1 MSGKRVIVI
10 GAGLGGL
17 SAAISLAQ
25 EGYAVTIHDKNA
37 KIGGKLNVLKEHGYS
52 FDLGPSIL
60 TLPHIFGRLF
70 ERSGKKMSDYIPI
83 RPLRPHWRN
92 FFEDGKVVDLYP
104 EADRMAEEARKVGED
119 PACVQR
125 FLQYSA
131 DLYDLVNSGYFEQGL
146 DNSKEFGRFYG
157 LWKFPKFDLFR
168 TMHGGVKR
176 FLKTRHMQDVFDYF
190 IKYVGSS
197 AYHSPA
203 FMNCLPTIQF
213 RYDLWYVDGG
223 LYNIALGLQRLMDEL
238 GIGVH
243 LNSEVTEIRKE
254 GKASGRLEPT
264 AVGCYVPGVRKEG
277 NRVTGLV
284 ANGQFH
290 PADII
295 VSNME
300 VIPAYEKLLREVKK
314 FLRTL
319 DKYEPSCSGL
329 VLELGLDCQYPQLA
343 HHNFFFSEHQREHF
357 HTVFRKRQLPP
368 DPTIY
373 LVAASKT
380 DPTVAPP
387 GCDCLKILP
396 HIPHIEDAHP
406 LTREDYL
413 VLKERVVDKLER
425 MGLKDLRKHVVF
437 EHCWT
442 PLDIRQQYY
451 SNKGAIYGVVSDR
464 FKNLAFKAP
473 KQSTRYPNLFF
484 VGGSVNPGGGMP
496 MVVLCGQ
503 NVARKVVA
511 WDRC

>member
-1 MSGKRVIVI
+1 MSNPQVIVI
-10 GAGLGGL
+10 GSGLGGL

-25 EGYAVTIHDKNA
+25 EGYAVTIHEKNA
-37 KIGGKLNVLKEHGYS
+37 KIGGKLNVLKESGYT

-60 TLPHIFGRLF
+60 TLPHIFERLF
-70 ERSGKKMSDYIPI
+70 ERSGRNMSDFIPI
-83 RPLRPHWRN
+83 RTLRPHWRN
-92 FFEDGKVVDLYP
+92 FFEDGKVVDLCP
-104 EADRMAEEARKVGED
+104 EPELMAAEARKVGED
-119 PACVQR
+119 PANVVR
-125 FLQYSA
+125 FLKYSA
-131 DLYDLVNSGYFEQGL
+131 DLYDLVNAGYFEQGL
-146 DNSKEFGRFYG
+146 DTAKEFRRFYG
-157 LWKFPKFDLFR
+157 LRNFLRFDLFR

-176 FLKTRHMQDVFDYF
+176 FLKTPHMQDIFDYF

-197 AYHSPA
+197 AYHAPA
-203 FMNCLPTIQF
+203 FMNCMATIQF

-238 GIGVH
+238 GIVVH
-243 LNSEVTEIRKE
+243 LNSEVTE
-254 GKASGRLEPT
+254 
-264 AVGCYVPGVRKEG
+264 VRKQG
-277 NRVTGLV
+277 DRVTGLV
-284 ANGQFH
+284 ANGEFH

-300 VIPAYEKLLREVKK
+300 VIPAYEQLLAEDEAFMRGLER
-314 FLRTL
+314 L
-319 DKYEPSCSGL
+319 EPSCSGL

-343 HHNFFFSEHQREHF
+343 HHNFFFSGHQREHF

-380 DPTVAPP
+380 DPAVAPP

-396 HIPHIEDAHP
+396 HIPYIDDAHP
-406 LTREDYL
+406 LSREDYMA
-413 VLKERVVDKLER
+413 LKERVLDKLER
-425 MGLKDLRKHVVF
+425 MGLTDLRRHVVF

-442 PLDIRQQYY
+442 PLDIREQYY
-451 SNKGAIYGVVSDR
+451 SNKGSIYGVVSDR
-464 FKNLAFKAP
+464 FKNLAFKGP
-473 KQSTRYPNLFF
+473 KQSTKYPNLFF

-503 NVARKVVA
+503 NVAKKIVA

>member
-1 MSGKRVIVI
+1 MNKRVLVI
-10 GAGLGGL
+10 GSGLGGL

-25 EGYAVTIHDKNA
+25 GGYGVTIHEKNA
-37 KIGGKLNVLKEHGYS
+37 KIGGKLNVLKERGYT

-60 TLPHIFGRLF
+60 TLPHIFERLF
-70 ERSGKKMSDYIPI
+70 ERSGKRMKDYIPI

-92 FFEDGKVVDLYP
+92 FFEDGTVVDLYP
-104 EADRMAEEARKVGED
+104 EPDRMAAEARKVGED
-119 PACVQR
+119 PANVQR
-125 FLQYSA
+125 FLKYSA
-131 DLYDLVNSGYFEQGL
+131 DLYDLVNAGYFEQGL
-146 DNSKEFGRFYG
+146 DTAGDFARFYG
-157 LWKFPKFDLFR
+157 LMAFPKFDLLR

-176 FLKTRHMQDVFDYF
+176 FLKTRHMQDIFDYF

-197 AYHSPA
+197 AYHAPA
-203 FMNCLPTIQF
+203 FMNALPTIQF

-223 LYNIALGLQRLMDEL
+223 LYGIALGLQRLMDEL
-238 GIGVH
+238 GIVVR
-243 LNSEVTEIRKE
+243 LNSEVTE
-254 GKASGRLEPT
+254 
-264 AVGCYVPGVRKEG
+264 VRKEG
-277 NRVTGLV
+277 QRVTGLLTKD
-284 ANGQFH
+284 GQFH
-290 PADII
+290 AADIV

-300 VIPAYEKLLREVKK
+300 VIPAYERLLREDEKLLRG
-314 FLRTL
+314 LRRF
-319 DKYEPSCSGL
+319 EPACSGL

-343 HHNFFFSEHQREHF
+343 HHNFLFSEHQREHF
-357 HTVFRKRQLPP
+357 RTVFRKRQLPP

-396 HIPHIEDAHP
+396 HIPHIDEAHP

-413 VLKERVVDKLER
+413 AFKERVVDKLER

-442 PLDIRQQYY
+442 PLDIREQYY
-451 SNKGAIYGVVSDR
+451 SNQGSIYGVVSDR

-473 KQSTRYPNLFF
+473 KQSTKYPNLFF

-503 NVARKVVA
+503 NVAKKVVA
-511 WDRC
+511 WDRSPSPR

>member
-1 MSGKRVIVI
+1 MSKKQVMVI

-17 SAAISLAQ
+17 SASISLTQ
-25 EGYAVTIHDKNA
+25 EGYAVTVHEKNA
-37 KIGGKLNVLKEHGYS
+37 KIGGKLNVLKERGYS

-60 TLPHIFGRLF
+60 TLPHLFERLF
-70 ERSGKKMSDYIPI
+70 ERSGRKMSDYVSI

-92 FFEDGKVVDLYP
+92 FFEDGKVVDLDPDP
-104 EADRMAEEARKVGED
+104 ERMAVEARKVGED
-119 PACVQR
+119 PANVQR

-131 DLYDLVNSGYFEQGL
+131 DLYDLVNAGYFEQGL
-146 DNSKEFGRFYG
+146 DTSNEFARFYG
-157 LWKFPKFDLFR
+157 LWKFGKFDLFR
-168 TMHGGVKR
+168 TMHGGVQR
-176 FLKTRHMQDVFDYF
+176 YLKTRHMQDIFDYF

-223 LYNIALGLQRLMDEL
+223 LYNIALGLRRLMDE
-238 GIGVH
+238 IGVTVR
-243 LNSEVTEIRKE
+243 LNSEVAE
-254 GKASGRLEPT
+254 
-264 AVGCYVPGVRKEG
+264 VRKEG
-277 NRVTGLV
+277 SRVTGLV
-284 ANGQFH
+284 TKDGQFH
-290 PADII
+290 AADII

-300 VIPAYEKLLREVKK
+300 VIPAYEKLLREDEA
-314 FLRTL
+314 FLRSL
-319 DKYEPSCSGL
+319 DKFEPACSGL
-329 VLELGLDCQYPQLA
+329 VLELGLDCRYPQLA
-343 HHNFFFSEHQREHF
+343 HHNFFFSQDQREHF

-396 HIPHIEDAHP
+396 HIPHIDDEHP

-413 VLKERVVDKLER
+413 ALKERVVDKLER
-425 MGLKDLRKHVVF
+425 MGLKDLRRHIVF

-442 PLDIRQQYY
+442 PLDIREQYY
-451 SNKGAIYGVVSDR
+451 SNQGSIYGVVSDR

-473 KQSTRYPNLFF
+473 KQSTKYPNLFF

-503 NVARKVVA
+503 NVAKKVVA
-511 WDRC
+511 WEQAQTESHCA

>member
-1 MSGKRVIVI
+1 MNKKRVIVI
-10 GAGLGGL
+10 GSGLGGI

-25 EGYAVTIHDKNA
+25 EGYAVAIHEKNA
-37 KIGGKLNVLKEHGYS
+37 QIGGKLNVLKAQGYS

-60 TLPHIFGRLF
+60 TLPHLFGRLF
-70 ERSGKKMSDYIPI
+70 ERSGRKLEDYIPI
-83 RPLRPHWRN
+83 RTLRPHWRN
-92 FFEDGKVVDLYP
+92 FFEDGTVVDLYP
-104 EADRMAEEARKVGED
+104 EPEKMAEQARKVGED
-119 PACVQR
+119 PVNVER
-125 FLQYSA
+125 FLKYSA
-131 DLYDLVNSGYFEQGL
+131 DLYELVNDGYFEQGL
-146 DNSKEFGRFYG
+146 DTSDDFAKFYG
-157 LWKFPKFDLFR
+157 LWKFTKFDLFR

-176 FLKTRHMQDVFDYF
+176 FLKTRYLQDVFDYF

-203 FMNCLPTIQF
+203 FMNCLPNIQF

-223 LYNIALGLQRLMDEL
+223 LYNIAIGLGKLMTEL
-238 GIGVH
+238 GVEVH
-243 LNSEVTEIRKE
+243 LNSEVAE
-254 GKASGRLEPT
+254 
-264 AVGCYVPGVRKEG
+264 VRKQGE
-277 NRVTGLV
+277 RVTGIV
-284 ANGQFH
+284 TKDGAFH
-290 PADII
+290 AADIL

-300 VIPAYEKLLREVKK
+300 VIPAYEKLLREDTQ

-319 DKYEPSCSGL
+319 EKYEPACSGL

-373 LVAASKT
+373 LVAASRT

-396 HIPHIEDAHP
+396 HIPFIDDKNP

-413 VLKERVVDKLER
+413 AFKERVVEKLER
-425 MGLKDLRKHVVF
+425 MGLKDLRQHVVF

-442 PLDIRQQYY
+442 PLDIQQQYY
-451 SNKGAIYGVVSDR
+451 SNKGSIYGVVSDR

-473 KQSTRYPNLFF
+473 KQSTKYANLFF

-503 NVARKVVA
+503 NVAKKVVA
-511 WDRC
+511 WDHP

>member
-1 MSGKRVIVI
+1 MKKNVIVV
-10 GAGLGGL
+10 GSGLGGL

-25 EGYAVTIHDKNA
+25 EGYAVTIHEKNA
-37 KIGGKLNVLKEHGYS
+37 KIGGKLNVLKERGYT

-60 TLPHIFGRLF
+60 TLPHVFERLF
-70 ERSGKKMSDYIPI
+70 ERSGKRMSDYIPV
-83 RPLRPHWRN
+83 RTLRPHWRN
-92 FFEDGKVVDLYP
+92 FFEDGTVVDLHP
-104 EADRMAEEARKVGED
+104 EPERMAEEARKVGED
-119 PACVQR
+119 PANVER
-125 FLQYSA
+125 FLKYSA
-131 DLYDLVNSGYFEQGL
+131 DLYDLVNAGYFEQGL
-146 DNSKEFGRFYG
+146 DNAQEFRKFYG
-157 LWKFPKFDLFR
+157 LGNFLKFDLFR

-176 FLKTRHMQDVFDYF
+176 YLKTRYLQDVFDYF

-223 LYNIALGLQRLMDEL
+223 LYNIAVGLQRLMEEL
-238 GIGVH
+238 GVVVR
-243 LNSEVTEIRKE
+243 LNSEVTE
-254 GKASGRLEPT
+254 
-264 AVGCYVPGVRKEG
+264 VRTDG
-277 NRVTGLV
+277 ARVTGIV
-284 ANGQFH
+284 TQEGAFH
-290 PADII
+290 AADIL

-300 VIPAYEKLLREVKK
+300 VIPAYERLLKEDPA

-319 DKYEPSCSGL
+319 ERFEPACSGL

-343 HHNFFFSEHQREHF
+343 HHNFLFSDHQKQHF

-373 LVAASKT
+373 LVAASRT

-396 HIPHIEDAHP
+396 HIPHIDDEHP

-413 VLKERVVDKLER
+413 VFKERVVDKLER
-425 MGLKDLRKHVVF
+425 MGLKDLRKHTVF

-451 SNKGAIYGVVSDR
+451 SNKGSIYGVVSDR
-464 FKNLAFKAP
+464 FRNLAFKAP
-473 KQSTRYPNLFF
+473 KQSPKYPNLFF

-503 NVARKVVA
+503 NVARKVVD
-511 WDRC
+511 WDQC

>member
-1 MSGKRVIVI
+1 MNPKQVIVI
-10 GAGLGGL
+10 GSGLGGL

-25 EGYAVTIHDKNA
+25 EGYAVTIHEKNS
-37 KIGGKLNVLKEHGYS
+37 KIGGKLNVLKEQGYT

-60 TLPHIFGRLF
+60 TLPHIFERLF
-70 ERSGKKMSDYIPI
+70 ERSGRKMSDYFSI

-104 EADRMAEEARKVGED
+104 EPERMAEEARKVGED
-119 PACVQR
+119 PANVVR
-125 FLQYSA
+125 FLKYSA
-131 DLYDLVNSGYFEQGL
+131 DLYDLVNGGYFEKGL
-146 DNSKEFGRFYG
+146 DTAKDFRRFYG
-157 LWKFPKFDLFR
+157 PGNFLKFDLFR

-176 FLKTRHMQDVFDYF
+176 FIKTPHMRDIFDYF

-197 AYHSPA
+197 AYHAPA
-203 FMNCLPTIQF
+203 FMNCMATIQF

-223 LYNIALGLQRLMDEL
+223 LYNIARGLQRLLDEL
-238 GIGVH
+238 GVVVR
-243 LNSEVTEIRKE
+243 LNSGVT
-254 GKASGRLEPT
+254 
-264 AVGCYVPGVRKEG
+264 GVRKQG
-277 NRVTGLV
+277 DRVTGVL
-284 ANGQFH
+284 ANGEFH

-300 VIPAYEKLLREVKK
+300 VIPAYEKLLLEDEAFMRG
-314 FLRTL
+314 L
-319 DKYEPSCSGL
+319 DRLEPSCSGL
-329 VLELGLDCQYPQLA
+329 VIELGLDCQYPQLA
-343 HHNFFFSEHQREHF
+343 HHNFLFSGNQREHF

-373 LVAASKT
+373 LVAAART

-387 GCDCLKILP
+387 GCDGLKILP
-396 HIPHIEDAHP
+396 HIPYIDDKHP

-413 VLKERVVDKLER
+413 VLKERVLDKLER
-425 MGLKDLRKHVVF
+425 MGLRDLRRHIVF
-437 EHCWT
+437 EHFWT
-442 PLDIRQQYY
+442 PLDIREQYN
-451 SNKGAIYGVVSDR
+451 SNKGSIYGVVSDR

-473 KQSTRYPNLFF
+473 KQSTKYPNLFF

-503 NVARKVVA
+503 HVAKNIVA

>member
-1 MSGKRVIVI
+1 MSQKQVIVI
-10 GAGLGGL
+10 GSGLGGL

-25 EGYAVTIHDKNA
+25 AGYAVTIHEKNA
-37 KIGGKLNVLKEHGYS
+37 QIGGKLNVLKERGYS

-60 TLPHIFGRLF
+60 TLPHIFARLF
-70 ERSGKKMSDYIPI
+70 ERSGKQMSAYFSI
-83 RPLRPHWRN
+83 RALRPHWRN
-92 FFEDGKVVDLYP
+92 FFEDGQVVDLHP
-104 EADRMAEEARKVGED
+104 EPERMAAEARKVGED
-119 PACVQR
+119 PANVER
-125 FLQYSA
+125 FLKYSA
-131 DLYDLVNSGYFEQGL
+131 DLYDLVNVGYFEQGL
-146 DNSKEFGRFYG
+146 DTSGDFAKFYG
-157 LWKFPKFDLFR
+157 LWKFLQFDLFR
-168 TMHGGVKR
+168 TMHGGVQR
-176 FLKTRHMQDVFDYF
+176 FLKTRHMQDIFDYF

-197 AYHSPA
+197 AYHAPA
-203 FMNCLPTIQF
+203 FMNCLPAIQF

-223 LYNIALGLQRLMDEL
+223 LYNIARGLQRLMDEL
-238 GIGVH
+238 GIFVR
-243 LNSEVTEIRKE
+243 LNSEVTE
-254 GKASGRLEPT
+254 
-264 AVGCYVPGVRKEG
+264 VRKAG
-277 NRVTGLV
+277 ARVTGLV
-284 ANGQFH
+284 TQDGAFH
-290 PADII
+290 AADII

-300 VIPAYEKLLREVKK
+300 VIPAYEHLLREEKAFMRSLEK
-314 FLRTL
+314 F
-319 DKYEPSCSGL
+319 EPSCSGL

-343 HHNFFFSEHQREHF
+343 HHNFFFSAHQREHF

-373 LVAASKT
+373 LVAASRT

-396 HIPHIEDAHP
+396 HIPHIADEHP

-413 VLKERVVDKLER
+413 AFKERVVDKLER

-442 PLDIRQQYY
+442 PLDIRAQYY
-451 SNKGAIYGVVSDR
+451 SNQGSIYGVVSDR

-473 KQSTRYPNLFF
+473 KQSTLYPNLFF

-503 NVARKVVA
+503 NVAKKIVA